1 MRIKKIWCV
10 AIKYRGLSNGISII
24 YYLMGLDICRNETDR
39 NNKENMTL
47 SSILL
52 LKTKYYIRLKSMK
65 CALNIAQIAK
75 IKSISECGKR
85 FSLCTATR

>member
-1 MRIKKIWCV
+1 
-10 AIKYRGLSNGISII
+10 
-24 YYLMGLDICRNETDR
+24 MGLDICRNETDR

-52 LKTKYYIRLKSMK
+52 LKTKYYIRLTIMK

-75 IKSISECGKR
+75 NKSISECGKR
-85 FSLCTATR
+85 FSLCTATRWEW